1 MYRNSFAAI
10 PFVSSLTALGISPA
24 PGTCLHVGDE
34 RDGLSAMVAVWALV
48 KPRAFALCLGFAITG
63 PLIAGYA
70 YAATLAVR
78 SPWKPNSST
87 KVTSSASN
95 EIGCSDARCPP
106 ARPRHPDTSDVG
118 QGGQIT

>member
-1 MYRNSFAAI
+1 
-10 PFVSSLTALGISPA
+10 
-24 PGTCLHVGDE
+24 
-34 RDGLSAMVAVWALV
+34 MVAVWALV

-87 KVTSSASN
+87 KVTSSGILGWEKRAGKPVLKGLTINAFEIWSDDRYGANFRRLRDAS
-95 EIGCSDARCPP
+95 P
-106 ARPRHPDTSDVG
+106 TS
-118 QGGQIT
+118 QSRR